1 MRHQGT
7 PLTGVAVEAFV
18 EAVASILKKPGSRSP
33 FWFAAFRGADG
44 KRKQKSTGTTDR
56 RLALQMAVEWEKTAL
71 TAKRG
76 AMTEAQIRKVM
87 GELLE
92 QATGEPLHFA
102 SVRDFFEH
110 WIRIKEGAKS
120 EKTALKYKQVRD
132 SFLAFLGRK
141 AGMALGTIGPSDVE
155 RWREGLH
162 QQGRSASTV
171 NGLIKVLSAAFE
183 RARREG
189 YIPANPCIGVESL
202 RDAQKGERD
211 VFTLEQ
217 VRSLVRA
224 AQGTDWAGA
233 VLLAVLTGLRLKDI
247 ANLEWNAID
256 LDSGFL
262 RVKTAKTGKGV
273 AVPIHPELRLWLE
286 SVPRGIGKAPV
297 FASLTGMYTGGKSGL
312 SGQFKRL
319 MEKAGI
325 RGEILRRGQSAGRSA
340 GRTTTTLSFHSLRH
354 TFVSALANA
363 GVPEELRQELAG
375 HSSREAHKTYTH
387 HEADRLKAA
396 VASIGRIL

>member
-1 MRHQGT
+1 
-7 PLTGVAVEAFV
+7 
-18 EAVASILKKPGSRSP
+18 
-33 FWFAAFRGADG
+33 
-44 KRKQKSTGTTDR
+44 
-56 RLALQMAVEWEKTAL
+56 MAVEWEKAAL

-76 AMTEAQIRKVM
+76 AMTEAQIRKVI
-87 GELLE
+87 GVLLE

-102 SVRDFFEH
+102 SLRDFFEH

-120 EKTALKYKQVRD
+120 EKTTLKYKQVRD

-155 RWREGLH
+155 RWRESLH

-233 VLLAVLTGLRLKDI
+233 VLLAVVTGLRLNDI
-247 ANLEWNAID
+247 ANLEWGAID
-256 LDSGFL
+256 LESGFL
-262 RVKTAKTGKGV
+262 KVKTAKTGKAV

-319 MEKAGI
+319 MERAGI

-340 GRTTTTLSFHSLRH
+340 GRNTTTLSFHSLRH